1 MKIHVFIDSE
11 NVPVTNALE
20 SYDVLRENG
29 SCVCDVVGKEET
41 LPQTYL
47 KRRSKKFRIQN
58 CNYGKNSADMYL
70 TVLIARAIY
79 EERDTDILA
88 IISNDRDFAPIIQLA
103 VEKKKQVLLLGLE
116 VQSKGLAEALERM
129 KVDTDF
135 VTLGLI
141 DSELPSESVKIEDLP
156 SGLFEYY
163 RKHYKNEIL
172 SVKRGEKQIELPFI
186 EGMHANQFLDLLRRF
201 GILTRNQKLDD
212 AIAALPIKVVNNRVQ
227 RLKPEDMQQKPDHPK
242 IKKMPDD
249 LKKFYRD
256 KYEGET
262 IFVKRNNEIVEM
274 PFVNGMHLGRFIQ
287 LMRTFKIWE
296 KSQKIHAT
304 RAQLN
309 ELGLVLKNDCVFYGD

>member
-1 MKIHVFIDSE
+1 
-11 NVPVTNALE
+11 
-20 SYDVLRENG
+20 
-29 SCVCDVVGKEET
+29 
-41 LPQTYL
+41 
-47 KRRSKKFRIQN
+47 
-58 CNYGKNSADMYL
+58 MYL

-141 DSELPSESVKIEDLP
+141 DSELPSESVKVEDLP

-163 RKHYKNEIL
+163 RKHYKGEMI

-212 AIAALPIKVVNNRVQ
+212 ALAALPIRVVNNRVQ
-227 RLKPEDMQQKPDHPK
+227 RIKPEDTSKKPDHPK

-249 LKKFYRD
+249 LKKFYRE

-287 LMRTFKIWE
+287 MMRTFNIWS
-296 KSQKIHAT
+296 KTQKINVT

-309 ELGLVLKNDCVFYGD
+309 EFGLMLKNDCVYYGD